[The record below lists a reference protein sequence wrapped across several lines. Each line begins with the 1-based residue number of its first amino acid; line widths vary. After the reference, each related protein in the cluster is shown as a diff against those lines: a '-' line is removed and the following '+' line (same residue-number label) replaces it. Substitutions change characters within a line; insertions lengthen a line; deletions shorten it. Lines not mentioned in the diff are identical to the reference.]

1 MSESDLMREMLT
13 QWWRSNIPN
22 DNLIYKDGLKEQCL
36 FVRKLM
42 QDLFLEPETNYSS
55 KEWDEQSKILNDFE
69 PIVVGTHRSKSV
81 KLPVMEICLPNLGFN
96 IVLRYNFYD
105 WCISVESEQEVDCD
119 FMGLVT
125 DQKGYFE
132 GFPNDRIYE
141 RYSDDNKKRFNV
153 VLNNDYEV
161 YTFVFLLRNWVL
173 NNNNT
178 L

>member
-1 MSESDLMREMLT
+1 MREMLT

-42 QDLFLEPETNYSS
+42 QYLFLEPETNYSS

-69 PIVVGTHRSKSV
+69 PIVVGTHHSKSV
-81 KLPVMEICLPNLGFN
+81 KLPVMEICLPNLGLN

>member
-1 MSESDLMREMLT
+1 MRETLT
-13 QWWRSNIPN
+13 HWWRSNIPD
-22 DNLIYKDGLKEQCL
+22 DNLIYKDGLKDQCL

-42 QDLFLEPETNYSS
+42 QDLFLEAETNYSS
-55 KEWDEQSKILNDFE
+55 KEWDEQSKILDKFE
-69 PIVVGTHRSKSV
+69 PVVVGTHRSKSV
-81 KLPVMEICLPNLGFN
+81 RLPVMEICLPKLGLN
-96 IVLRYNFYD
+96 IILRYNFYD
-105 WCISVESEQEVDCD
+105 WCISVESEQEVNCD

-132 GFPNDRIYE
+132 GFPNERIYE
-141 RYSDDNKKRFNV
+141 RYSDNNKKRFNV

-161 YTFVFLLRNWVL
+161 YNFAFLLRNWAL